1 MQGLDTLREGWA
13 EIDEIETRLLR
24 RMTIQESLADWLA
37 LQRAFEAQ
45 LLETALL
52 FAKERRAALA
62 ELQARLRRLADW
74 QADRG

>member
-52 FAKERRAALA
+52 FAEERRAALA